1 MDHIN
6 LFTKISNSSLFHSL
20 HTFANATLIN
30 GRYSQTMLQHL
41 MERLQSLTLGE
52 ENGALIM
59 SGIDTPGGHS
69 GLPAPPPQVQ
79 CLTIPQDTQ
88 PGSQEILFCMLGAS
102 SSAVVC
108 GKGADDHGNDT
119 HTRMFEVIW
128 SFDPAIVKYA
138 LDWIDTRL
146 KDNSEQ
152 QTTFQDLR
160 RAFPLPDAPNMNLF
174 LQLSAQ
180 LLAFDAHEN
189 SPLVTANNDLVARL
203 RWHEDQTRMMVHDIR
218 TPLHTLL
225 VSLKALLPQ
234 QLDPAGQREL
244 LLVAYE
250 SAQLLENLIETTMDA
265 LRLDTGKL
273 PLKYQE
279 MAVDQLLQAVC
290 EPFELTGDTD
300 QPQIRWNI
308 SADLPLLWGDHAL
321 LERVLTNLLSNAIKF
336 TPATGEITI
345 SVQLAET
352 RQAIEFLVSD
362 TGEGIPPEA
371 QPHIFNRFYQANSKE
386 GRRGVGLGLYFCRG
400 AVEAHHGTISF
411 TSTPGVGSTFKVTLP
426 LKPPDQPAET
436 KTSTPA

>member
-1 MDHIN
+1 
-6 LFTKISNSSLFHSL
+6 
-20 HTFANATLIN
+20 
-30 GRYSQTMLQHL
+30 MLQHL
-41 MERLQSLTLGE
+41 MERLQSLTLGK

-59 SGIDTPGGHS
+59 SGIDAPGCNS
-69 GLPAPPPQVQ
+69 GLPAAPPQVQ
-79 CLTIPQDTQ
+79 CLTIPQDPQTE
-88 PGSQEILFCMLGAS
+88 SQEVLFCMLGAS
-102 SSAVVC
+102 SSSVVC
-108 GKGADDHGNDT
+108 GKGEEHHGDDT
-119 HTRMFEVIW
+119 HTRMFDVIW

-138 LDWIDTRL
+138 LDWIDIL
-146 KDNSEQ
+146 LHDNSEQ
-152 QTTFQDLR
+152 QTIFQHLR
-160 RAFPLPDAPNMNLF
+160 QAFPLPDTPNMNLF
-174 LQLSAQ
+174 LQLSAD

-189 SPLVTANNDLVARL
+189 NTLVTANHDLVARL

-218 TPLHTLL
+218 VPLHTLL

-273 PLKYQE
+273 PIKYRE
-279 MAVDQLLQAVC
+279 VAVAQLLQTVC
-290 EPFELTGDTD
+290 EPFELTGHTD
-300 QPQIRWNI
+300 QPQIHWNI
-308 SADLPLLWGDHAL
+308 GTDLPLLWGDHAL

-336 TPATGEITI
+336 TPATGEITV

-362 TGEGIPPEA
+362 TGEGIPLEA
-371 QPHIFNRFYQANSKE
+371 QPHIFNRFYQAHSKE

-426 LKPPDQPAET
+426 LKPPDQPART
-436 KTSTPA
+436 KTNPPA